1 MSSSHY
7 SITKASFSSPSP
19 QLCLSYFL
27 GRKSRISIFN
37 DVLGPL
43 LLPIAILWSM
53 MMTRGSAL
61 LRPAQGSPT
70 PIIVQYLIWTFAEA
84 V

>member
-27 GRKSRISIFN
+27 GRKSHISIFN

-43 LLPIAILWSM
+43 LLPLANLWSM
-53 MMTRGSAL
+53 TGGSAL